1 MAATY
6 TLSDKAIR
14 AALAAA
20 GEAGKS
26 RKISDGGGLVQ
37 EARPNGAGCW
47 RFRYWIDSC
56 DGMPPSHQ
64 VPRAQR
70 LL

>member
-1 MAATY
+1 MAATH

-47 RFRYWIDSC
+47 RFRYWIDSREV
-56 DGMPPSHQ
+56 MPPAHQ